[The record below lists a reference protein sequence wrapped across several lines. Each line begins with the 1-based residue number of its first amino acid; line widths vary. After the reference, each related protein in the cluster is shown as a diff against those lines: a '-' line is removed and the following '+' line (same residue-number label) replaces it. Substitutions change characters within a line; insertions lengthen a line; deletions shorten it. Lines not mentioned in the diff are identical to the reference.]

1 MTFKGLNGLPN
12 EGRSIIAVLLSKPNV
27 RAFRLFI
34 LVKIYSRVIT
44 RSHYLVGDNFTV
56 AAISVVR
63 ICLSFGISLAF
74 PTSMSTITTI
84 TMSISMIVGR
94 IVWVMVVARSYRLS
108 TNLFP

>member
-1 MTFKGLNGLPN
+1 MFGDRRGFMPPQLKTKQKTFK
-12 EGRSIIAVLLSKPNV
+12 I
-27 RAFRLFI
+27 
-34 LVKIYSRVIT
+34 
-44 RSHYLVGDNFTV
+44 HYLVGDNFAV